1 MVMMMNF
8 AISITINCNLIELKH
23 ISVDSQGLCDG
34 LTDEVDDYQVEDDM
48 RKDEVAKRSLRADVV
63 EYV

>member
-1 MVMMMNF
+1 V
-8 AISITINCNLIELKH
+8 S
-23 ISVDSQGLCDG
+23 G

-48 RKDEVAKRSLRADVV
+48 RKDEIAKGSLRADVV

>member
-1 MVMMMNF
+1 MMMNF

-23 ISVDSQGLCDG
+23 IIVDSKCLCDDTTIRVSG

-48 RKDEVAKRSLRADVV
+48 RKDEVAKRSL
-63 EYV
+63 